1 MNIKQSVIK
10 YVTSHLSLFILL
22 PCILLG
28 GIIFYDVYHSYN
40 RMKDAYDAEYNAFLS
55 HGVLGVV
62 HEVQKERGM
71 TAGFIGSGGNKFSSE
86 LRQQRQKVDRALQQ
100 FKSKRQDWQLSDDMD
115 EAYRDFVNAF
125 NDKARIRSQVDSLNM
140 QLAKALG
147 FYTNINDKGLHV
159 VIMASKLSLN
169 QIISSELFSIYNFS
183 STKES
188 AGIER
193 AVLSNVLAKDEFTPQ
208 LRTRHIQL
216 VTKQDVFSYEAL
228 ESATPE
234 MYKLFKDALNN
245 RASRSVAD
253 VRKAVADKDS
263 GFGIDSQVW
272 FGYATDRINALKQ
285 AEETALTI
293 VDETAVKIQQDAVVV
308 LVVELIVLII
318 GVVTTIAIS
327 FAIRV
332 RHKQSMLIKEGIQVA
347 LEQRDLSHEIELV
360 VFDELGDAAQ
370 GINSLT
376 HLFAE
381 DLKQFLGASKDITTS
396 THETAVAISQSQT
409 NLIDQQTGVQT
420 IASAAEQMNANVGVI
435 ASAMEEN
442 AESVA
447 KVAQES
453 SDGKDIVNQAVN
465 VIHGAANDM
474 SNSAEAINTL
484 NEKVGSITDMV
495 KLIGGIAEQTNLLA
509 LNAAIEAA
517 RAGEQGRGFAVVADE
532 VRSLASRT
540 QKSTEEISVIVSELQ
555 QGSSQAFDIINQG
568 KENAIAASDQAEL
581 IKEALDRIAVQI
593 EDVKTVTESVTVN
606 TREQAKAIEEVNVNI
621 VNIYEQATENV
632 AGAEQIAVA
641 ASSIAEAAM
650 DMDDEIDKYT
660 VANDG
665 QDQEPYKIVEPRR

>member
-1 MNIKQSVIK
+1 
-10 YVTSHLSLFILL
+10 
-22 PCILLG
+22 
-28 GIIFYDVYHSYN
+28 
-40 RMKDAYDAEYNAFLS
+40 MKDAYDAEYNAFLS
-55 HGVLGVV
+55 HGVLAVV

-71 TAGFIGSGGNKFSSE
+71 TAGYIGSEGKKFGTQ
-86 LRQQRQKVDRALQQ
+86 LQQQRQTLDRALQ
-100 FKSKRQDWQLSDDMD
+100 KLKAERKHWTLSDKMD
-115 EAYRDFVNAF
+115 EAYRDFINAF
-125 NDKARIRSQVDSLNM
+125 NEKSSTRSAVDSTNIALG
-140 QLAKALG
+140 KALG

-159 VIMASKLSLN
+159 VIMASKLSSN

-193 AVLSNVLAKDEFTPQ
+193 AILANVLAKDQFPPQ
-208 LRTRHIQL
+208 LRNRHTKL
-216 VTKQDVFSYEAL
+216 VTKQEVFTYEAL

-234 MYKLFKDALNN
+234 MFKLFNDAVNSS
-245 RASRSVAD
+245 ASRAVLD
-253 VRKAVADKDS
+253 VREAVSKKDS
-263 GFGIDSQVW
+263 GFGISSEEW
-272 FGYATDRINALKQ
+272 FGYATTRINELKQ

-293 VDETAVKIQQDAVVV
+293 VDVTAVKIQQEAVVV
-308 LVVELIVLII
+308 LVVELIVLLI
-318 GVVTTIAIS
+318 GVLTTIAIS
-327 FAIRV
+327 LAIKV
-332 RHKQSMLIKEGIQVA
+332 RQEQSNLIKEGIQIA
-347 LEQRDLSHEIELV
+347 LEQRDLAHEIELV

-376 HLFAE
+376 HLFGE
-381 DLKQFLGASKDITTS
+381 DLKRFHAASKDITTS

-435 ASAMEEN
+435 ANAMEEN

-453 SDGKDIVNQAVN
+453 SDGKNIVNEAVN

-474 SNSAEAINTL
+474 SKSAEAINTL

-540 QKSTEEISVIVSELQ
+540 QKSTEEISVIVNELQ
-555 QGSSQAFDIINQG
+555 QGSAQAFDIINQG
-568 KENAIAASDQAEL
+568 KENAISASNQAEL
-581 IKEALDRIAVQI
+581 IKEALDRIAMQI
-593 EDVKTVTESVTVN
+593 DDVKSVTESVTIN
-606 TREQAKAIEEVNVNI
+606 TKEQAKAIEEVNHNI

-650 DMDDEIDKYT
+650 DMDDEIDKYQ

-665 QDQEPYKIVEPRR
+665 KVEEPYKIVDPRRA

>member
-1 MNIKQSVIK
+1 
-10 YVTSHLSLFILL
+10 
-22 PCILLG
+22 
-28 GIIFYDVYHSYN
+28 
-40 RMKDAYDAEYNAFLS
+40 MKDAYDAEYNAFLS
-55 HGVLGVV
+55 HGVLTVV

-71 TAGFIGSGGNKFSSE
+71 TAGYIGSSGAKFSSQ
-86 LRQQRQKVDRALQQ
+86 LRQQRQTVDRALQNLRAER
-100 FKSKRQDWQLSDDMD
+100 KHWQLSAQMD
-115 EAYRDFVNAF
+115 EAYRDFINAF
-125 NDKARIRSQVDSLNM
+125 NDKSGIQSQTDSLTI
-140 QLAKALG
+140 QLPKALG
-147 FYTNINDKGLHV
+147 FYTNINNKGLHV
-159 VIMASKLSLN
+159 VIMASKLSAN

-193 AVLSNVLAKDEFTPQ
+193 AVLANVLAKDEFTPQ
-208 LRTRHIQL
+208 LKNRHIEL
-216 VTKQDVFSYEAL
+216 VTKQEVFTYEAL

-234 MYKLFKDALNN
+234 MFKLFNDAVNSS
-245 RASRSVAD
+245 ASKAVQD
-253 VRKAVADKDS
+253 VRKAVTDKNSD
-263 GFGIDSQVW
+263 FGIDSEQW
-272 FGYATDRINALKQ
+272 FGYATDRINELKDT
-285 AEETALTI
+285 EETALNI
-293 VDETAVKIQQDAVVV
+293 VDDTAVKIQKEAVVV
-308 LVVELIVLII
+308 LVVELIVLLI
-318 GVVTTIAIS
+318 GVVTTVAIS

-332 RHKQSMLIKEGIQVA
+332 RQQQSNLIKEGIQIA

-370 GINSLT
+370 GINALT
-376 HLFAE
+376 HLFGE
-381 DLKQFLGASKDITTS
+381 DLKRFHGASKDITTS

-435 ASAMEEN
+435 ANAMEEN
-442 AESVA
+442 ADSVA

-453 SDGKDIVNQAVN
+453 SEGKNIVNQAVS

-474 SNSAEAINTL
+474 SKSAEAINTL

-495 KLIGGIAEQTNLLA
+495 KMIGGIAEQTNLLA

-540 QKSTEEISVIVSELQ
+540 QKSTEEISVIVNELQ
-555 QGSSQAFDIINQG
+555 QGSAQAFDIINQG
-568 KENAIAASDQAEL
+568 KENAISASDQAEL

-593 EDVKTVTESVTVN
+593 EDVKTVTESVTIN
-606 TREQAKAIEEVNVNI
+606 TKEQAKAIEEVNLNI

-650 DMDDEIDKYT
+650 DMDDEIDKYK
-660 VANDG
+660 VVNDG
-665 QDQEPYKIVEPRR
+665 QSEEPYKIVEPRR